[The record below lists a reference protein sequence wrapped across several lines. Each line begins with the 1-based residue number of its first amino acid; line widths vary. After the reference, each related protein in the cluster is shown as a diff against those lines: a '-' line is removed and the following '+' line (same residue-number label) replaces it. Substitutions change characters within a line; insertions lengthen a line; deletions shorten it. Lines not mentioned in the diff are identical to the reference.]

1 MKSGRSDLR
10 KSRVV
15 KIGLERV
22 RRDESILEERLPS
35 KKKLDKLQGNLLNS
49 SQY

>member
-1 MKSGRSDLR
+1 LGLR
-10 KSRVV
+10 KSGVI

-35 KKKLDKLQGNLLNS
+35 SKKLDKLQGNLLNNS
-49 SQY
+49 CY